1 MTHYHTDHVGN
12 AAAIA
17 AKIRVGSFI
26 DRGESAETTPDAKA
40 LYEGMF
46 SSRRPALQLAITLLI
61 E

>member
-1 MTHYHTDHVGN
+1 VTHYHTDHVGN

-46 SSRRPALQLAITLLI
+46 SSRAPRYS
-61 E
+61 